1 MLLKVFKHDFK
12 TLSRYLIPVLFAL
25 LGVTALGCIDVF
37 VINSYGTET
46 DAGALATMFGSFG
59 LIFIILAIFAVS
71 TVMSIMIYIR
81 FYKSMVTD
89 EAYLT
94 LTLPVKSRTLLTGKL
109 FSALLWSL
117 IGIVGTAISISLIA
131 LSIGAVT
138 ADFFEEFG
146 FIFEVFFD
154 GMSEIILGDWV
165 AVALWALMTVV
176 SWVVGFIQVFF
187 AITFAGSI
195 AKRGK
200 VICAVGLIL
209 GFNFAVSTI
218 SSIINIVISTL
229 TYMNETDVPYAVMSG
244 NLVRTE
250 YAVTLVLYT
259 ILGVVFFWLSTFLI
273 KKKVNLD

>member
-12 TLSRYLIPVLFAL
+12 VLSRYLIPVLFAL

-37 VINSYGTET
+37 VIKSYGTDT
-46 DAGALATMFGSFG
+46 DAGTLATVFGSLG
-59 LIFIILAIFAVS
+59 LIFIILAVFAAS
-71 TVMSIMIYIR
+71 TVISIMIYIR

-109 FSALLWSL
+109 FSALLWSF
-117 IGIVGTAISISLIA
+117 IGLVATAISISLIA

-154 GMSEIILGDWV
+154 GIFEIIREDWV
-165 AVALWALMTVV
+165 SVVLWALMTAV

-187 AITFAGSI
+187 AIIFAGCI
-195 AKRGK
+195 ARRGK

-209 GFNFAVSTI
+209 GFNFAVSTM
-218 SSIINIVISTL
+218 SSVINILLSSF
-229 TYMNETDVPYAVMSG
+229 TYMNDTSVSYSVLSA
-244 NLVRTE
+244 NLMRME
-250 YAVTLVLYT
+250 YAVNLVLYT
-259 ILGVVFFWLSTFLI
+259 VLGVVFFWLSTFLV
-273 KKKVNLD
+273 KKKVNLE